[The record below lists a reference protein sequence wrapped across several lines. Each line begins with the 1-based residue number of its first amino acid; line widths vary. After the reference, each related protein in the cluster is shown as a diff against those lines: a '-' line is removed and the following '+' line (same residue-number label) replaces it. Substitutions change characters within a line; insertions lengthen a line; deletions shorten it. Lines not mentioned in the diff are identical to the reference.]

1 MVKYGHGA
9 RTRALLRGALVLAAG
24 TVIAA
29 CDGTSGQFYVVQNQV
44 PGPGCAIPATKSGLY
59 QGSGV
64 LDVRVPAGGGG
75 AYLLMPLLQ
84 NDLPAEGDMGA
95 EPNRIAL
102 TGFEIAIRFVDGPG
116 TAADFFAQLAADP
129 ATAAL
134 LHYQTAWSGSVAPG
148 GGNTAAM
155 TSAFPAETARRLRDA
170 KILAAGSLV
179 RVNAQIRASGR
190 KLTGAVKSDVFTY
203 PIEICDGCLIHSVTT
218 CPAMGAVLKGGIC
231 NPGQDAP
238 VDCCTQGAD
247 LVCPATAAP

>member
-1 MVKYGHGA
+1 L
-9 RTRALLRGALVLAAG
+9 RDALLLTAG
-24 TVIAA
+24 TVTVA
-29 CDGTSGQFYVVQNQV
+29 CGGTTGQFYVVQNQV
-44 PGPGCAIPATKSGLY
+44 PGPGCVIPTTKGGLY

-64 LDVRVPAGGGG
+64 LDVRVPAASDA

-84 NDLPAEGDMGA
+84 NDLPAEDDMGA

-102 TGFEIAIRFVDGPG
+102 TGFEVDIRFVDGSGPAG
-116 TAADFFAQLAADP
+116 EFFAQLAADP
-129 ATAAL
+129 GTAAL

-155 TSAFPAETARRLRDA
+155 TTAFPAETARRLRDS
-170 KILAAGSLV
+170 KILADGSLV
-179 RVNAQIRASGR
+179 RVNAQLRAAGR
-190 KLTGAVKSDVFTY
+190 KLTGGVKSDVFTY

-218 CPAMGAVLKGGIC
+218 CPAAGAVLKGGIC

-247 LVCPATAAP
+247 LLCPATAAP